1 MRILE
6 LNLMAFGPFEN
17 VAIDLNQG
25 NHGLHI
31 IYGPNEA
38 GKSSALRA
46 LRQVFYGIPVRSDD
60 NFRYPHNKLRIGAT
74 ISNNDGDSLEFIR
87 RKGKSNTL
95 RAADDETILED
106 STLAPFLK
114 GVDADFFSTMFG
126 IDHNDLLKGGK
137 EIIKGGGNLGQLI
150 FAAGS
155 GITSLRDIQT
165 ELQNNADT
173 LFKPTGKLPLINE
186 SIRKIKENRKQIRDT
201 QLTSN
206 DWITHDQALQ
216 TALENKQTIETK
228 LTAAR
233 SAKNR
238 LDRIGD
244 ALPIIAQRNELIEA
258 LKPYASATLLPDN
271 FGKQRR
277 EHISNLKIAENDQV
291 LSFKN
296 IQQLQNEITQ
306 LNVSNLILQ
315 NADTIESIYQELG
328 GFGKAAKDR
337 IQIQT
342 RFDML
347 HSEAKLILRDLK
359 KGLTIEEADNLRLN
373 KKETLHIQELG
384 SRYERII
391 TLIENNRNEIPILE
405 HEIINISIRLSEL
418 QTPRPTDLLYHSIEQ
433 AIEYIPIEKQYFEEL
448 SEINLAEKSL
458 KIELARQ
465 TFWTGSLD
473 ELERLKVPSAE
484 TIDAF
489 ENEFET
495 ANQSILLL
503 KKEIKQLESVLTET
517 VRRTE
522 ELNLNFNVPTEA
534 ELFLARKYRDSGWR
548 IIANTLNHET
558 VSENQTSEFLKQFPQ
573 ADDLNSAFENSIF
586 HADEIADRL
595 RREADR
601 VATLAKLLS
610 DKSDL
615 GNRLNT
621 HKIELTAQENE
632 YEQISANWIRQWSSL
647 ITLPASPKE
656 MRAWAVKK
664 QNMTS
669 SYADIRTRKSR
680 IETRNNKI
688 EDLRQK
694 ISQGL
699 ASMAQP
705 LSETYE
711 TLGDFIKRGKRIL
724 EIEKNILEKREKLE
738 NEKSLKQTLLSEL
751 KIRTQVKEKE
761 LAQWLQVWKKAIAPL
776 GLDEN
781 ALPAHAV
788 ILIEELNA
796 LFGKLKETD
805 VLQKRINGIDRDAA
819 AVQTRIF
826 ELINI
831 VAKDL
836 AGHPPDKA
844 AVEIN
849 TRLRQAQ
856 SANSKKQTLEIQIQK
871 EELRNR
877 QSAKAIIDIKTL
889 LKTMCEEAGCD
900 SYQELP
906 EAENRSA
913 KRRELESDIK
923 IVETQIL
930 KLSAGTSIVDFVK
943 EALAS
948 EADSIDSRIDN
959 FSENI
964 NILNNEKSL
973 VDQTIGSE
981 RTELSKMDGS
991 ARAASLAEDT
1001 QTILGSLEK
1010 NIEDYVRFK
1019 IAAAVLNESIE
1030 RFRDKNQSPVLK
1042 KASSYFSK
1050 ITNASF
1056 EGIRAEFDDSGNPL
1070 IAGVRR
1076 EDKEI
1081 VHVKGMS
1088 EGTADQLYLSLRLGG
1103 LEAYLDNNA
1112 PIPFIVD
1119 DILIKFDDTRAKAT
1133 LKALADLS
1141 AKTQIIFFTHN
1152 KHLVDLAVKHIE
1164 DSILITHSLHA

>member
-6 LNLMAFGPFEN
+6 LNLIAFGPFED
-17 VAIDLNQG
+17 VAIDLSRE

-46 LRQVFYGIPVRSDD
+46 LRHVFYGIPVRSVD

-74 ISNNDGDSLEFIR
+74 ICNTDGVLVEFIR

-95 RAADDETILED
+95 RAGDDETILED
-106 STLAPFLK
+106 SILTPFLK
-114 GVDADFFSTMFG
+114 GVDTDFFSSMFG
-126 IDHNDLLKGGK
+126 IDHNDLVKGGN

-155 GITSLRDIQT
+155 GITTLRDVQT
-165 ELQNNADT
+165 ELQNNADA
-173 LFKPTGKLPLINE
+173 LFKPTGKLPHINE
-186 SIRKIKENRKQIRDT
+186 SLRRIKENRKQIRDA
-201 QLTSN
+201 QLASS
-206 DWITHDQALQ
+206 DWVTHDQALQ
-216 TALENKQTIETK
+216 TALENKQTLEKK
-228 LTAAR
+228 LTDALT
-233 SAKNR
+233 AKNR
-238 LDRIGD
+238 LERIKD

-258 LKPYASATLLPDN
+258 IKPYASAILLPDN
-271 FGKQRR
+271 FDKQRR
-277 EHISNLKIAENDQV
+277 EHISNLKIAENDQA
-291 LSFKN
+291 LTFKN

-306 LNVSNLILQ
+306 LNVSSLILQ

-342 RFDML
+342 RMDML

-359 KGLTIEEADNLRLN
+359 KDLTLDEADNLRLN
-373 KKETLHIQELG
+373 KKETLHIQELS

-405 HEIINISIRLSEL
+405 HEIRNISIRLSEL
-418 QTPRPTDLLYHSIEQ
+418 QTPRLTDLLYHAIEQ
-433 AIEYIPIEKQYFEEL
+433 AIEYIPIEKQYFKEL

-458 KIELARQ
+458 EIELDRQ
-465 TFWTGSLD
+465 TFCTGSLD

-522 ELNLNFNVPTEA
+522 ELNLNFTVPTEA
-534 ELFLARKYRDSGWR
+534 DLVLARKRRDSGWR
-548 IIANTLNHET
+548 IIASTLNREP
-558 VSENQTSEFLKQFPQ
+558 VSENHTNEFIKQFPQ
-573 ADDLNSAFENSIF
+573 ADDLNSAFENSVF
-586 HADEIADRL
+586 SADEIADRL

-615 GNRLNT
+615 ENRLTT
-621 HKIELTAQENE
+621 HKSTLTAEENG
-632 YEQISANWIRQWSSL
+632 YEQISANWVRQWSSV
-647 ITLPASPKE
+647 TMLPASPKE
-656 MRAWAVKK
+656 MRAWALKK
-664 QNMTS
+664 QDMTS
-669 SYADIRTRKSR
+669 HYADIRSRKSR
-680 IETRNNKI
+680 SETQKTKI

-694 ISQGL
+694 ISQVL
-699 ASMAQP
+699 ASMKQP
-705 LSETYE
+705 LPETFE
-711 TLGDFIKRGKRIL
+711 TLEDLVKRGKRVL
-724 EIEKNILEKREKLE
+724 ESEKNLLEKREKLE

-761 LAQWLQVWKKAIAPL
+761 LSEWLKVWKLAIAPL

-781 ALPAHAV
+781 ALPAYAG
-788 ILIEELNA
+788 ILMEELKS
-796 LFGKLKETD
+796 LFDKLKEAD
-805 VLQKRINGIDRDAA
+805 VLLKRIRGIDRDAA
-819 AVQTRIF
+819 AFQSRVF
-826 ELINI
+826 EVMNI

-836 AGHPPDKA
+836 AGHPADKG

-856 SANSKKQTLEIQIQK
+856 SADSKKQTLEIQIHK

-877 QSAKAIIDIKTL
+877 QSAKAIIDIKAF
-889 LKTMCEEAGCD
+889 LKIMCEEAGCD
-900 SYQELP
+900 IYQDLP

-923 IVETQIL
+923 TLETQIL
-930 KLSAGTSIVDFVK
+930 KLSAGTSIEDFVK

-948 EADSIDSRIDN
+948 EPDSIDSRIDN

-964 NILNNEKSL
+964 NLLNKEKSII
-973 VDQTIGSE
+973 DQAIGSE
-981 RTELSKMDGS
+981 RTEISKMDGS
-991 ARAASLAEDT
+991 ARAAMLAEDK

-1010 NIEDYVRFK
+1010 DVEDYVRFK
-1019 IAAAVLNESIE
+1019 MAAAVLNESIE

-1042 KASSYFSK
+1042 KVSFYFSK
-1050 ITNASF
+1050 ITNGSF

-1070 IAGVRR
+1070 IAGIRSN
-1076 EDKEI
+1076 DKEI
-1081 VHVKGMS
+1081 VHVQSMS
-1088 EGTADQLYLSLRLGG
+1088 EGTADQLYLSLRLAG
-1103 LEAYLDNNA
+1103 LETYLDNNA

-1119 DILIKFDDTRAKAT
+1119 DILIKFDNTRAKAT

-1141 AKTQIIFFTHN
+1141 IKTQIIFFTHN
-1152 KHLVDLAVKHIE
+1152 RHLVDLAEKNIDPSV
-1164 DSILITHSLHA
+1164 LVTHTLNV